1 VFAALTL
8 SPDAIWLFTQKIWW
22 FLLVLGVLVSFHEL
36 GHFLAARWVGVKVL
50 KFSLGFGPKL
60 FGRQIGETEY
70 LVSAVPLGGYV
81 KLFGEEES
89 DAITP
94 EDRRRSFVH
103 QRLGSKFFIVAAGP
117 GFNFLLTF
125 LIFTVWLS
133 TGSPLFMPTF
143 RELTPDVEALRPG
156 SPAEAAGLQLGDRI
170 LRVND
175 KDISTRSE
183 LQEAIARS
191 NGKALTL
198 DVRRADQVKTVVV
211 TPAPISM
218 ETAKEKDE
226 MVYSIG
232 IEESAPVITAIMSGS
247 AAMAAGLEEGD
258 RVLRI
263 GDQPIH
269 TWTEMA
275 AIVRNNPRQPLQ
287 FEVQRNG
294 QRTLLTV
301 TPGAEKLEMDG
312 KTVEVGRIGI
322 SRPGGL
328 MIRAENL
335 FEAPFKG
342 AQATWA
348 LTELTVIGVYKM
360 LAGEI
365 SSKNIGG
372 PLTIAN
378 MAGEVGA
385 QGMSKVISLI
395 ALLSINLGV
404 LNLLPIP
411 ILDGG
416 HLLFFTIEAVLRK
429 PLGERQREIAQQV
442 GLFLLVGIMVFAL
455 WNDIERLISR

>member
-1 VFAALTL
+1 MFAAWNL
-8 SPDAIWLFTQKIWW
+8 SPDAIWLFSQKIWW

-89 DAITP
+89 DAVTQ

-103 QRLGSKFFIVAAGP
+103 QRLSSKFFIVAAGP

-183 LQEAIARS
+183 LHEAIARS
-191 NGKALTL
+191 NGKSLTL
-198 DVRRADQVKTVVV
+198 DLRRADQVKTVVV
-211 TPAPISM
+211 TPAPISP
-218 ETAKEKDE
+218 EPAKEKDDT
-226 MVYSIG
+226 VYSIG
-232 IEESAPVITAIMSGS
+232 IEESAPIITAIMSGS
-247 AAMAAGLEEGD
+247 SAMAGGLEEGD

-301 TPGAEKLEMDG
+301 TPAAEKVETDG

-342 AQATWA
+342 AHATWA

-360 LAGEI
+360 IAGEI

-385 QGMSKVISLI
+385 QGMAKVISLI

>member
-1 VFAALTL
+1 MPAVFAL
-8 SPDAIWLFTQKIWW
+8 SPDAIWVFGQKVWW

-81 KLFGEEES
+81 KLFGEEET
-89 DAITP
+89 DALTP
-94 EDRRRSFVH
+94 EEKRRSFAH
-103 QRLGSKFFIVAAGP
+103 QRLPGKFLIVAAGP

-125 LIFTVWLS
+125 LIFTGWLS

-143 RELTPDVEALRPG
+143 RELSPDIEAIRPG
-156 SPAEAAGLQLGDRI
+156 SPAEQAGLQVGDKV

-175 KDISTRSE
+175 KDISARSE
-183 LQEAIARS
+183 LQEAIAKS
-191 NGKALTL
+191 NGKPLTL
-198 DVRRADQVKTVVV
+198 DVRRGDQVKTFVV
-211 TPAPISM
+211 TPAALPGQ
-218 ETAKEKDE
+218 EGAKEE
-226 MVYSIG
+226 AIYAIG
-232 IEESAPVITAIMSGS
+232 VEENAPIITAIMSGS
-247 AAMAAGLEEGD
+247 AAMSAGLEEGD
-258 RVLRI
+258 RVISIDGQVVR
-263 GDQPIH
+263 
-269 TWTEMA
+269 TWSEMA
-275 AIVRNNPRQPLQ
+275 MIVRNHPKQPLQ
-287 FEVQRNG
+287 FEVERD
-294 QRTLLTV
+294 RHRVHLTV
-301 TPGAEKLEMDG
+301 TPAVEKIEIDG
-312 KTVEVGRIGI
+312 KPTEVGRIGI

-328 MIRAENL
+328 MIRAHNL
-335 FEAPFKG
+335 FEAPLRG
-342 AQATWA
+342 AEATWA
-348 LTELTVIGVYKM
+348 LTELTVVGIYKM
-360 LAGEI
+360 IAGEI

-378 MAGEVGA
+378 MAGEVGQ
-385 QGMSKVISLI
+385 QGLSKVISLI

-416 HLLFFTIEAVLRK
+416 HLLFFGIEAVLRK
-429 PLGERQREIAQQV
+429 PLGDRQREIAQQV